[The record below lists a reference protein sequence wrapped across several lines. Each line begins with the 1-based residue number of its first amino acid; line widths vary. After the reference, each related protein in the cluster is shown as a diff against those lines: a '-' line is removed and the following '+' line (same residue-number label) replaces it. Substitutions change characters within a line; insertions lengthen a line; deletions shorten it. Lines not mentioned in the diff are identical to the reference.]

1 MLATLKSYKY
11 SLIASCSFKLSKYL
25 IGLQPQSRKVQNQ
38 FCLRYEYSWYESDRY
53 VLALILAT
61 EKYINPGKKVENKE
75 KNVVKYRK
83 GGKIQ
88 HEHTCGTRSP
98 VLCLN
103 LSRGQEATQITLTIP
118 YNATLHLHISKL
130 FCFVSNH
137 FALLGI
143 FYFIERRHIL

>member
-1 MLATLKSYKY
+1 M
-11 SLIASCSFKLSKYL
+11 
-25 IGLQPQSRKVQNQ
+25 
-38 FCLRYEYSWYESDRY
+38 
-53 VLALILAT
+53 
-61 EKYINPGKKVENKE
+61 ENKE

-118 YNATLHLHISKL
+118 YNATLHLHIGKL
-130 FCFVSNH
+130 FSLPLIIPYNATLHLHKQAYFCF
-137 FALLGI
+137 
-143 FYFIERRHIL
+143 Y